1 MKHRLN
7 SGFESIQT
15 AAPGVAFLYLLFL
28 IALGLTIASIL
39 NFTIIALFWRL
50 SPAQVSEMM
59 ANPALNGNKAMLM
72 LSQALTS
79 LGVFVLPALVFL
91 KLRNNPVVSHTGS
104 FGVFAAAL
112 SIIIMVL
119 QAPLIDFTAALNQGL
134 DVSGFLPGLQQWMVN
149 SEAEAKLLTDSFL
162 NMHSGSDLFVALVVM
177 ALIPALGEE
186 LLFRAGIQSLLLQ
199 AIRNKHV
206 AIWLTAFLF
215 SFIHFQFFGFLPRF
229 LLGALLGYLFTE
241 GGSVVYAIV
250 AHFTNNALA
259 VLSAFPAFAVKQM
272 PNWFS
277 GLPAAIA
284 SAFLAVAGVFL
295 LRRMRSR
302 GV

>member
-1 MKHRLN
+1 MKYRLTT
-7 SGFESIQT
+7 GFESIKT
-15 AAPGVAFLYLLFL
+15 ASPGVAFLYLLFL

-39 NFTIIALFWRL
+39 NFTIIALFWGL

-59 ANPALNGNKAMLM
+59 ANPTLSGNKTLLM

-91 KLRNNPVVSHTGS
+91 KLRNKRVVSQAGS

-112 SIIIMVL
+112 SMIIMIL
-119 QAPLIDFTAALNQGL
+119 QAPLIDFTAALNQRL
-134 DVSGFLPGLQQWMVN
+134 DVSGFLPGLQQWMIN
-149 SEAEAKLLTDSFL
+149 SETEAKLLTDSFL
-162 NMHSGSDLFVALVVM
+162 NMHSGSDLVLALVVM

-186 LLFRAGIQSLLLQ
+186 LLFRAGIQSLLFQ
-199 AIRNKHV
+199 AFRNKHV

-241 GGSVVYAIV
+241 GGSVVYSIV

-259 VLSAFPAFAVKQM
+259 VLSAFPAFAGMQA
-272 PNWFS
+272 PHWFS
-277 GLPAAIA
+277 DFPAAA
-284 SAFLAVAGVFL
+284 VSLAVAVAGVFL
-295 LRRMRSR
+295 LRRMRSG